1 MKENPQGYFGPYLD
15 RQETAD
21 LIGKYVESHLVFLFQ
36 GIPPSYLKHIL
47 KHGVL
52 ETEPAYA
59 DDVKLVFNV
68 WYPSARS
75 TVPTLQRSVDNRVYG
90 YVAFLTTEALR
101 HFDLNMGTEL
111 RDGEH
116 WHKRTRTLITLPQRP
131 QPNRVWAWSYRISK
145 PSFAPTRE
153 RLVTRPYKQAMADML
168 NEIGWK
174 HNDSRAVTWKDVEE
188 GRPPIR
194 RNPAEHLALPL
205 DTVKKVLAAA
215 EDMLSDVG
223 ALLARTARPAYP
235 IIATLYRNRTQ
246 LEKCVTMD
254 DALTALRFIT
264 YVQEGVVGQM
274 VIMVGLLDVPE
285 PTAEGRIEAYL
296 HIFLDANETYVS
308 VQPFTLTLHG
318 VPVVEKAG
326 VRATRANV
334 VLGEPSGFSRVDE
347 VANESKPPGTGGY
360 CNPGIGRSRL
370 R

>member
-194 RNPAEHLALPL
+194 RNPERLGPGYGWPFFFENPR
-205 DTVKKVLAAA
+205 DTTYTKNSVPAAP
-215 EDMLSDVG
+215 ESWPSYVQQR
-223 ALLARTARPAYP
+223 LARLEQQVADEGYMLLSINWFTPRPYIDEWNVGSREEGFVYTAQKGLYP
-235 IIATLYRNRTQ
+235 
-246 LEKCVTMD
+246 E
-254 DALTALRFIT
+254 
-264 YVQEGVVGQM
+264 VGQT
-274 VIMVGLLDVPE
+274 VFARSGLP
-285 PTAEGRIEAYL
+285 
-296 HIFLDANETYVS
+296 
-308 VQPFTLTLHG
+308 
-318 VPVVEKAG
+318 
-326 VRATRANV
+326 
-334 VLGEPSGFSRVDE
+334 
-347 VANESKPPGTGGY
+347 
-360 CNPGIGRSRL
+360 
-370 R
+370 